1 LPRPKSI
8 RSMKPLVAPR
18 ELTRQFN
25 FPKSTSVSNEQIT
38 AVNSALNTI
47 ENRLYYGEL
56 KYISIAHSPGTV
68 EIKSPGVG
76 RQFKPIYLPIVH
88 NTEALVLPSTIRD
101 TSGKNW
107 ETTRQ
112 RLDQLRQNQSKELCI
127 QSDTIYI
134 SSSAKQDVR
143 SLDIPHKVYIGEVL
157 VGEAFATY
165 SSKGEILYYRIDGGT
180 IVSKTLYQEFLVR
193 LPRVIERVATKMQGH
208 GYNIPTLLEDKFV
221 EVIGSRLITKEE
233 ISAVT
238 TKPMFARSQETLQ
251 LDQSSITTQHSEI
264 AAD

>member
-8 RSMKPLVAPR
+8 RSMKPLVAPL

-25 FPKSTSVSNEQIT
+25 FPKSISVSNEQIA
-38 AVNSALNTI
+38 AVNNALNTI

-56 KYISIAHSPGTV
+56 KYISIAHSPGTI

-76 RQFKPIYLPIVH
+76 QQFKPVYLPVVH
-88 NTEALVLPSTIRD
+88 NTEVLVLPSIIRD

-107 ETTRQ
+107 ESTRQ
-112 RLDQLRQNQSKELCI
+112 RLDQLRQNQNKELCI
-127 QSDTIYI
+127 QSDTVYI

-143 SLDIPHKVYIGEVL
+143 TLDIPHKVYIGEVL

-165 SSKGEILYYRIDGGT
+165 SSKGKILYYRIDGGT

-193 LPRVIERVATKMQGH
+193 LPRMIERVATKMQRH
-208 GYNIPTLLEDKFV
+208 GYNIPTLLEDKFIRV
-221 EVIGSRLITKEE
+221 NGSRLITEEE
-233 ISAVT
+233 ISPVT
-238 TKPMFARSQETLQ
+238 IKPMFDRSKEILQ
-251 LDQSSITTQHSEI
+251 LDQSSVTTEHSEI